1 MTPLLSALSDI
12 CRKYPLKE
20 KVLITPDYRLG
31 REVLQALS
39 RSGEPWVNFTLA
51 TASSLASEAAEKI
64 ITEKK
69 LKRVSGPGIMAIVE
83 DVFYGLADSGKLGYF
98 EKHETNSGIINA
110 LTGVIMELRTKG
122 ISPSAIKG
130 EYLTNADKARDID
143 LIFSEYEKRLDEK
156 KLIDKAGLTLI
167 ALESL
172 KDLPSR
178 QRRYIIF
185 SRYYMSGLE
194 REFIERL
201 AGKDLEIISDGP
213 VFGIKEP
220 KGLWGKQTKGDFK
233 DSSALAWVYDTRK
246 ASKAAAGGDLELFAS
261 RGSREEV
268 KEVFRRMALRDIS
281 LDDAEIVYPDSGEYR
296 REIMLYSE
304 KLACP
309 VTFSEG
315 IPAMVT
321 GPFRAVRC
329 FLDWIKHD
337 FWEIYLR
344 HALASGDIKTDKNND
359 GRDLTS
365 LGHLLKISGVGWSR
379 PRYEKVLG
387 KKEAEFL
394 KKAEKPYSDE
404 EADNHD
410 GYLKMAADIGML
422 RQICTGLLALVPEPG
437 DDGLV
442 RLKDMCAGVSDFL
455 RQYTVSRS
463 SYDSDFVEE
472 ALKRSAAIGDL
483 GVDRMTLSEAAD
495 KLLGTFFTVN
505 VNPSEPRPG
514 HLHVSHYKHGARS
527 ARGNIFFVGL
537 DEMRFPG
544 RRTEDP
550 VLLDS
555 ERERISPA
563 LEVSS
568 DGIRKNIYDMA
579 SALSGTRGSV
589 TASFSM
595 YDIREERNVFP
606 SSLML
611 QLYRLKTSRPD
622 ADYEDLLGS
631 IIKGEGSLGIE
642 RGEAP
647 LDITEMWIKKL
658 SRGGVLKDGTEAVKN
673 IYPCIAEGLK
683 AEEARESAE
692 FTEYD
697 GNLVVTGGE
706 LDPRESGGIVLS
718 CSKLEKAAGCPF
730 RYFISNVLCVDKP
743 EETNKDVTSWLNAMQ
758 KGSLLHEVFETFT
771 AEMREKGEGLSALD
785 EKETAEK
792 ILVSKAEKYREEIP
806 PSNDMVY
813 LAELSVMRK
822 DLDVFLL
829 TNRKLRT
836 SPVHEELEFGT
847 GGKDPVKIFLPGGKH
862 FFLRGII
869 DRLDKV
875 SGHEYHVW
883 DYKTGSAYKYERRQY
898 LAGGEQF
905 QHALYASA
913 AETILKETGEDECP
927 VVTKSGYILASEK
940 ASGSGKGAIFARD
953 PSRKHIWQEALET
966 LLGIISLGGF
976 LKDPGNSCS
985 FCDYAAMCGGKNEKE
1000 RAALKKSSGHPA
1012 MELWRKLKDY
1022 E

>member
-39 RSGEPWVNFTLA
+39 RSGAPWVNFILA
-51 TASSLASEAAEKI
+51 TASSLASEVAEKI

-83 DVFYGLADSGKLGYF
+83 DVFYGLADSGKLRYF

-130 EYLTNADKARDID
+130 EYLTNADKACDLN
-143 LIFSEYEKRLDEK
+143 LIFSEYEKKLDEK

-172 KDLPSR
+172 KDLPSKKR
-178 QRRYIIF
+178 KYIIF

-194 REFIERL
+194 RKFIERL
-201 AGKDLEIISDGP
+201 AGKDLEVIRDGP
-213 VFGIKEP
+213 VFGISEP
-220 KGLWGKQTKGDFK
+220 KGLWGKQAKGDFK
-233 DSSALAWVYDTRK
+233 DSSALAGVYDT
-246 ASKAAAGGDLELFAS
+246 SKDPRDPADKDLELFAS

-268 KEVFRRMALRDIS
+268 KEIFRIMALRGIS

-304 KLACP
+304 KLGCP

-315 IPAMVT
+315 VPALVA

-344 HALASGDIKTDKNND
+344 RALASGDMKTDKGNY
-359 GRDLTS
+359 GRDVTELA
-365 LGHLLKISGVGWSR
+365 HFLKTAGVGWSR
-379 PRYEKVLG
+379 SRYEKVLG
-387 KKEAEFL
+387 KKEAELL
-394 KKAEKPYSDE
+394 KKAEEPYNDE

-410 GYLKMAADIGML
+410 GYLRMAADIGML
-422 RQICTGLLALVPEPG
+422 RKICMGLLSLVPEPG

-442 RLKDMCAGVSDFL
+442 RLKDMCDGVSGFL
-455 RQYTVSRS
+455 REYTVIRS
-463 SYDSDFVEE
+463 SNDSDFVEE
-472 ALKRSAAIGDL
+472 ALKRSKAIGEL
-483 GVDRMTLSEAAD
+483 GIDRMSLSQAAD

-505 VNPSEPRPG
+505 VDPSEPRPG

-527 ARGNIFFVGL
+527 ARGNVFFVGL

-544 RRTEDP
+544 RRIEDP
-550 VLLDS
+550 VLLDA

-579 SALSGTRGSV
+579 SALSGVRGAV

-611 QLYRLKTSRPD
+611 QLYRLKTSRPE

-631 IIKGEGSLGIE
+631 LIKREGSLGVE
-642 RGEAP
+642 HGEAP
-647 LDITEMWIKKL
+647 LDITEVWIKKL
-658 SRGGVLKDGTEAVKN
+658 SHRGVLKDGIEAVKN

-683 AEEARESAE
+683 AETARESAE

-697 GNLVVTGGE
+697 GNLGVTGDE
-706 LDPRESGGIVLS
+706 LDPRESDDIVLS
-718 CSKLEKAAGCPF
+718 CSKLEKASGCPF
-730 RYFISNVLCVDKP
+730 RYFIGNVLCVEKTD
-743 EETNKDVTSWLNAMQ
+743 ETEKDITAWLSAMQ

-771 AEMREKGEGLSALD
+771 MEMREKREGLSVLD
-785 EKETAEK
+785 EKVAAER
-792 ILVSKAEKYREEIP
+792 ILVSTAERYREEIP
-806 PSNDMVY
+806 PPNDMVY

-829 TNRKLRT
+829 TNRKLGT
-836 SPVHEELEFGT
+836 LPIHEELEFGT
-847 GGKDPVKIFLPGGKH
+847 GRRDPVKIFLSGGKY
-862 FFLRGII
+862 FLLRGII
-869 DRLDKV
+869 DRVDKV

-898 LAGGEQF
+898 LAGGEQL

-913 AETILKETGEDECP
+913 AETILKEAGEDDFP
-927 VVTKSGYILASEK
+927 VVTKAGYILASEK
-940 ASGSGKGAIFARD
+940 AAGSGKGAIFARD
-953 PSRKHIWQEALET
+953 PSRKHIWREALET

-976 LKDPGNSCS
+976 MREPGNSCS
-985 FCDYAAMCGGKNEKE
+985 FCDYSSMCAGKNEKE
-1000 RAALKKSSGHPA
+1000 RAERKKLSGHPA

-1022 E
+1022 D